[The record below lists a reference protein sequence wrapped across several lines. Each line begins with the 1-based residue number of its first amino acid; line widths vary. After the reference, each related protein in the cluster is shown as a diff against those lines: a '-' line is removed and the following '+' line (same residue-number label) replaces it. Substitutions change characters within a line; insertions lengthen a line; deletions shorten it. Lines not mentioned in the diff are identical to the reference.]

1 MKRLNQYDVAYDK
14 SIYSWDEALPI
25 GNGKLGCL
33 LYGDG
38 PFRIAVDRVDL
49 WDTRPAPATQEKGF
63 NFANL
68 VRLVKSGNETDWKEY
83 CRLFDTVYED
93 TPYPTKLTAGRIELD
108 FGVKTDDVLSRVN
121 LRTAIATAQVGGA
134 QIEAFAS
141 ATQFVCVAK
150 IQGQYALNLHIPD
163 YVSGDESGKH
173 NNGSGIGNAEADGCL
188 RYPRAQIVRDGEFTY
203 YRQETKTDFSYGVV
217 VLEKKY
223 ETHSEL
229 YFTVATNKDG
239 ENFVDLAK
247 SELSQAAAIGYE
259 RLKKAHVAWWKR
271 YWAQSEISVGD
282 ELLEKTYYRSYYLF
296 ASCSRK
302 GFYPMPLQGV
312 WTADNDSLPPWKGD
326 YHHDTNTQLSYQ
338 SFLKGNRM
346 DEGSVFVD
354 YLWSLK
360 GEFERF
366 ARDFYGV
373 DGLLIPGVS
382 TIYGKPMG
390 GWAHY
395 ALSPTMSVWTAQ
407 SFDEFWLYTGDK
419 AFLENRAYPFLKG
432 VGDALAGLLEE
443 RDGKLY
449 LPLSSSPEIFD
460 ATKEAYLQPNSNFDL
475 ALLRYLYKTLVEY
488 CRILGKNGEKYA
500 KIYAKL
506 DKIALIDGGVALD
519 KTRKLHESHRH
530 FSHLMCMYPLHLIN
544 FDTPENKSV
553 YEQSIFEIERLG
565 TGNWVGFSFAMC
577 AQIYAMAGMGNGA
590 YEKLRQFADGFVAE
604 NGFHLNGDFKNYGY
618 STLHYRPFTLES
630 SFGFCDALQEMLLQE
645 HQGYIDLFPAI
656 PEKWKKA
663 SFKNL
668 RSYQGVLVGAA
679 TENGKLTTFS
689 LRSKKAVTR
698 SVKNTFGKEE
708 LHFSNGQTVRCK
720 AGEIFM
726 VSFVGELQWIE
737 RN

>member
-38 PFRIAVDRVDL
+38 PFRIAIDRVDL

-108 FGVKTDDVLSRVN
+108 FGVKTDDIFSRVN
-121 LRTAIATAQVGGA
+121 LRTAIATVQVGGA

-141 ATQFVCVAK
+141 ATQFVCVSK

-259 RLKKAHVAWWKR
+259 CLKKAHVAWWKR

-443 RDGKLY
+443 GDGKLY

-500 KIYAKL
+500 KIYEKL
-506 DKIALIDGGVALD
+506 DEIALIDGGVALD

-679 TENGKLTTFS
+679 TENGKLTAFL
-689 LRSKKAVTR
+689 LRSKKAVTL